1 MKFTSFLEFS
11 CTLNIWTIEI
21 RCLRVQAI
29 MLPQLLSRGK
39 KKRKKKVRKGVTRPI
54 IRLEVHTTSNFP
66 LETKKML
73 ISLMGKDK
81 TKWTS
86 VFFFFFFSVFL
97 GGGIGGCWGQLRIS
111 SKYQNLKSGSTSIA
125 QANFARRDLLN
136 ICEVREM

>member
-1 MKFTSFLEFS
+1 
-11 CTLNIWTIEI
+11 
-21 RCLRVQAI
+21 
-29 MLPQLLSRGK
+29 MLPQLLSRGE
-39 KKRKKKVRKGVTRPI
+39 KKVRNGVTRPI

-97 GGGIGGCWGQLRIS
+97 GGGIGGV
-111 SKYQNLKSGSTSIA
+111 
-125 QANFARRDLLN
+125 
-136 ICEVREM
+136 EVN

>member
-29 MLPQLLSRGK
+29 MLPQLLSRG
-39 KKRKKKVRKGVTRPI
+39 KKKVRKGVTRPI

-86 VFFFFFFSVFL
+86 VFFFFFCFFRW
-97 GGGIGGCWGQLRIS
+97 GDRGCWGQLRIS

-136 ICEVREM
+136 ICGSLGKIRSN